1 MILTNSSMLFKLSYN
16 YSSELEVGGGAIFY
30 HKIEK
35 TCIFM
40 FINGSF
46 TPLTRLGVWRTSVI
60 LHLGGQYLGWFEEG
74 GSTYS

>member
-1 MILTNSSMLFKLSYN
+1 
-16 YSSELEVGGGAIFY
+16 
-30 HKIEK
+30 
-35 TCIFM
+35 M